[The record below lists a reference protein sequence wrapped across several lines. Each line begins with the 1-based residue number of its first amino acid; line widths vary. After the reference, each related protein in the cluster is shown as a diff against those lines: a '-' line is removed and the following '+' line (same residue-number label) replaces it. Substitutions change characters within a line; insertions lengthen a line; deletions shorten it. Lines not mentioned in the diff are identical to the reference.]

1 MKVAKEIATSC
12 VDAFLSSHA
21 STKYDNKI
29 MDKRNRLLT
38 PLVIAAAVS
47 VVAFAGIGVAAITGH
62 LSITQLSPNPF
73 AGFIGMS
80 KTSPPAADPVVTK
93 ARPKAVARNQAEN
106 ARPIDFK
113 PGTRVATGKSKCEDC
128 GVVDSIRAKE
138 VEKAGVISAGMK
150 DSRAE
155 DSMSA
160 SGRASGLTYASLN
173 GTGNGTRIAVNFV
186 LTLRMEDGT
195 VRTIY
200 ENQRPPFS
208 IGERVRLIN
217 GAVVPLG

>member
-1 MKVAKEIATSC
+1 MMIAGRIQTPC
-12 VDAFLSSHA
+12 VTHRPEKSKSK
-21 STKYDNKI
+21 S
-29 MDKRNRLLT
+29 MDKKNRLLA
-38 PLVIAAAVS
+38 PLVIAAVVS
-47 VVAFAGIGVAAITGH
+47 VMTFAGIGVAAITGH

-80 KTSPPAADPVVTK
+80 KSSPPAVAPVVTK
-93 ARPKAVARNQAEN
+93 SRPKAVARTQSAN
-106 ARPIDFK
+106 AKPIDFK
-113 PGTRVATGKSKCEDC
+113 PGTRVAGKSRCEDC

-138 VEKAGVISAGMK
+138 VENGRVIAADMK
-150 DSRAE
+150 DTRAE
-155 DSMSA
+155 DAMSP

-173 GTGNGTRIAVNFV
+173 GTGSGTRIAVNFV

-217 GAVVPLG
+217 GSVIPLG

>member
-1 MKVAKEIATSC
+1 
-12 VDAFLSSHA
+12 
-21 STKYDNKI
+21 
-29 MDKRNRLLT
+29 MDKKNRLLP
-38 PLVIAAAVS
+38 PLVIAAAIS
-47 VVAFAGIGVAAITGH
+47 VVAFAGIGIAAITGH

-80 KTSPPAADPVVTK
+80 KTSPATEPPVLAK
-93 ARPKAVARNQAEN
+93 ARPKAVARNQAAN
-106 ARPIDFK
+106 AKPIDFK

-138 VEKAGVISAGMK
+138 VEKAGVIAAGMR
-150 DSRAE
+150 DARGE
-155 DSMSA
+155 ETMSA
-160 SGRASGLTYASLN
+160 SGRASGLTYATLN

-217 GAVVPLG
+217 GSVVPLG

>member
-1 MKVAKEIATSC
+1 
-12 VDAFLSSHA
+12 
-21 STKYDNKI
+21 
-29 MDKRNRLLT
+29 MDKKNRLLT

-62 LSITQLSPNPF
+62 LSMTQLSPNPF

-80 KTSPPAADPVVTK
+80 KSPAPAIVAATK
-93 ARPKAVARNQAEN
+93 SSKSAANKSAARNPAGSAN
-106 ARPIDFK
+106 KPIDFR
-113 PGTRVATGKSKCEDC
+113 PGTRVVGSKSKCGDC

-138 VEKAGVISAGMK
+138 VEKENGGLVAAGLKNSGQERGAVN
-150 DSRAE
+150 E
-155 DSMSA
+155 
-160 SGRASGLTYASLN
+160 SGRLPGLTNAAF
-173 GTGNGTRIAVNFV
+173 TGGETRIAVNFV
-186 LTLRMEDGT
+186 VTLRMEDGT

-217 GAVVPLG
+217 GSVVPLG

>member
-1 MKVAKEIATSC
+1 M
-12 VDAFLSSHA
+12 
-21 STKYDNKI
+21 DNK
-29 MDKRNRLLT
+29 NRLLN
-38 PLVIAAAVS
+38 PLLIAAAIS

-73 AGFIGMS
+73 AGFIGVS
-80 KTSPPAADPVVTK
+80 QSSP
-93 ARPKAVARNQAEN
+93 AVAAPTLPTQMAKSKAL
-106 ARPIDFK
+106 ARGQSGGASKPIDFRT
-113 PGTRVATGKSKCEDC
+113 GTRVAATKSKCEDC

-138 VEKAGVISAGMK
+138 IEKGGVIVAGLKDLRSA
-150 DSRAE
+150 D

-160 SGRASGLTYASLN
+160 SSRSSGLTYAALN
-173 GTGNGTRIAVNFV
+173 GSGSETRIAVNFV
-186 LTLRMEDGT
+186 VTLRMEDGT

-217 GAVVPLG
+217 GSVVPLG